1 VFAAALAYNL
11 AMNVF
16 YEEDGG
22 FKAGVVLAD
31 QATTLQVESASGKRS
46 KIKANQV
53 LLRFEMPTPPDL
65 IAQANALA
73 GDIDLDFLWEV
84 APEDDFGFADL
95 AEEYFGPKPQ
105 SVQQAALVTRLHAA
119 PMYFYR
125 RGKGRYKAAPEEA
138 LKAALAGV
146 EKRRLQA
153 MLKDEYVAE
162 LGQGILPERFAG
174 HVDHL
179 LFRPDKNGIEFKA
192 LEEAA
197 HAQGITPA
205 RLMLKIKGL
214 ASARDLHERRFLFEH
229 FPHGVMPPTYPHQLH
244 IGSLPLATAAAFS
257 IDDHTTTEI
266 DDAFSVERLGDG
278 VRVGIHIAAPA
289 IAIARDDENDRAARE
304 RYSTVYMPGS
314 KITMLSDALIS
325 SFSLLEGHV
334 LPAVSLYLTLDAAG
348 QIIDRNTV
356 LEQVRIES
364 NLRLNQWDDKVTEE
378 SLVASHEAGSIMD
391 RLGVLWGLASKLYVE
406 RQAARVAAGLKPEVR
421 NRPDYN
427 FYIDPEGSV
436 EITER
441 RRDAPLD
448 RLVAELMILANSTWG
463 KLLADQGLIGIY
475 RGQQGFGPQ
484 GRVRMVAHAMPH
496 QGLGV
501 AQYAW
506 STSPLRR
513 YVDLFN
519 QWQILAAIGARP
531 VSFEKNDAE
540 VFAIISGFEA
550 AYQAY
555 ADHQSL
561 MERFWCLRWVEQR
574 GIDVFDARL
583 QRDDSAVLVDIPLTL
598 RIAPLANLARGTRL
612 EVKVQQIDEV
622 DLTAQTQVMAII
634 EEVDAEDMP
643 EDDQDESVGDGA
655 TATPGTVHT

>member
-1 VFAAALAYNL
+1 
-11 AMNVF
+11 MNVF
-16 YEEDGG
+16 YEEDGA
-22 FKAGVVLAD
+22 FKAGSVLAE
-31 QATTLQVESASGKRS
+31 QATTLQVESATGKRT

-53 LLRFEMPTPPDL
+53 LLRFETPAPL
-65 IAQANALA
+65 ELMAQASALA
-73 GDIDLDFLWEV
+73 GEIDLDFLWEV
-84 APEDDFGFADL
+84 APEEDFGFAEL
-95 AEEYFGPKPQ
+95 ADEYFGPKPQ
-105 SVQQAALVTRLHAA
+105 PAQQAALITRLHAA

-125 RGKGRYKAAPEEA
+125 RGKGRYKAAPEDA
-138 LKAALAGV
+138 LIAARAGL

-153 MLKDEYVAE
+153 ILKDQYVAE
-162 LGQGILPERFAG
+162 LAQGVLPERFLG
-174 HVDHL
+174 HVDQL
-179 LFRPDKNGIEFKA
+179 LFRPDKNSIEFKA
-192 LEEAA
+192 LDEAS
-197 HAQGITPA
+197 HAQGLTPA
-205 RLMLKIKGL
+205 RLMLKVQGL

-229 FPHGVMPPTYPHQLH
+229 FPHGVIPPAFPHQAR
-244 IGSLPLATAAAFS
+244 ISSLPLASAAAFS

-266 DDAFSVERLGDG
+266 DDAFSVERLADG
-278 VRVGIHIAAPA
+278 VRIGIHIAVPA
-289 IAIARDDENDRAARE
+289 ISIVRDDENDRAARE

-314 KITMLSDALIS
+314 KITMLGESLIS
-325 SFSLLEGHV
+325 AFSLLEGHA
-334 LPAVSLYLTLDAAG
+334 LPALSLYLKLDEEG
-348 QIIDRNTV
+348 QIIDTETV
-356 LEQVRIES
+356 LERVQIES
-364 NLRLNQWDDKVTEE
+364 NLRLNQWDDKVTEA
-378 SLVASHEAGSIMD
+378 SLGASHESGSMMD
-391 RLGVLWGLASKLYVE
+391 RLGVLWGLASKLYVD

-427 FYIDPEGSV
+427 FYIDQHGSV

-463 KLLADQGLIGIY
+463 KLLADRGLIGIY

-519 QWQILAAIGARP
+519 QWQILAAIGAIP
-531 VSFEKNDAE
+531 ISFEQNDAE

-555 ADHQSL
+555 AEHQNL

-574 GIDVFDARL
+574 QSEQLDARL
-583 QRDDSAVLVDIPLTL
+583 QREDSAVLVDIPLTL
-598 RIAPLANLARGTRL
+598 RIAPLTNLARGTRL
-612 EVKVQQIDEV
+612 EVKVYDIDEV
-622 DLTAQTQVMAII
+622 DLSAQTQVIAIV
-634 EEVDAEDMP
+634 EEVDAEEMP
-643 EDDQDESVGDGA
+643 DDDQDASVVDSA
-655 TATPGTVHT
+655 TASAGTEHT

>member
-1 VFAAALAYNL
+1 
-11 AMNVF
+11 MNVF

-22 FKAGVVLAD
+22 FKAGVVLTD
-31 QATTLQVESASGKRS
+31 QATTLQVEAASGKRT

-53 LLRFEMPTPPDL
+53 LLRFESPAPAELM
-65 IAQANALA
+65 AQAGTLA
-73 GDIDLDFLWEV
+73 SDIDLDFLWEV
-84 APEDDFGFADL
+84 APKDDFGFVELAD
-95 AEEYFGPKPQ
+95 EYFGPKSPV
-105 SVQQAALVTRLHAA
+105 VQQAALVTRLHAA

-125 RGKGRYKAAPEEA
+125 RGKGRYKAAPQDA

-153 MLKDEYVAE
+153 LQKDQFVAE
-162 LGQGILPERFAG
+162 LCAGELPERFKG
-174 HVDHL
+174 QVEQL
-179 LFRPDKNGIEFKA
+179 LFRPDKNSTEFKA
-192 LEEAA
+192 LDEAS
-197 HAQGITPA
+197 HAQNLTAA
-205 RLMLKIKGL
+205 RLMLKVKGL
-214 ASARDLHERRFLFEH
+214 ASARELHERRFLFEH
-229 FPHGVMPPTYPHQLH
+229 FPHGVMPPAYPHHLRVES
-244 IGSLPLATAAAFS
+244 IPEARAAAFS

-266 DDAFSVERLGDG
+266 DDAFSVERIGEAT
-278 VRVGIHIAAPA
+278 RIGIHIAAPA
-289 IAIARDDENDRAARE
+289 IAMTRDDDNDRSARE

-314 KITMLSDALIS
+314 KITMLPDALIKD
-325 SFSLLEGHV
+325 FSLLEGSA
-334 LPAVSLYLTLDAAG
+334 LPALSLYLTLDRDG
-348 QIIDRNTV
+348 EIVEIETI
-356 LEQVRIES
+356 LENVRIEA

-378 SLVASHEAGSIMD
+378 LLAAIHEPGSMMD
-391 RLGVLWGLASKLYVE
+391 RLGVLWQLASKLHVQ

-421 NRPDYN
+421 NRADYN
-427 FYIDPEGSV
+427 FYIDAQERI

-463 KLLADQGLIGIY
+463 KLLADRGLIGIY

-519 QWQILAAIGARP
+519 QWQILAAIGVLP

-540 VFAIISGFEA
+540 VFAIISGFES

-555 ADHQSL
+555 ADHQNL
-561 MERFWCLRWVEQR
+561 MERFWCLRWVEQQQR
-574 GIDVFDARL
+574 ELLDARL
-583 QRDDSAVLVDIPLTL
+583 QREDTAVLVDIPLTL
-598 RIAPLANLARGTRL
+598 RIAPLSNLARGTRL
-612 EVKVQQIDEV
+612 EVKVSAIDEV
-622 DLTAQTQVMAII
+622 DLTAQTQVLAII

-643 EDDQDESVGDGA
+643 DEDPDESVGDGA
-655 TATPGTVHT
+655 TAVQSTVPT